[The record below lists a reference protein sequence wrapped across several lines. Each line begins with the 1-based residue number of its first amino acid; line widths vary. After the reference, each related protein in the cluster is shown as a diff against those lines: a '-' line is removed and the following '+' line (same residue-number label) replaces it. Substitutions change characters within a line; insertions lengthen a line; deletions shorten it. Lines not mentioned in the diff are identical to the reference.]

1 VAWVKIGPQGKTTS
15 AAAIWEGNAVASQPD
30 PQPSPAGHAGQAGM
44 DNDLIDA
51 LVRTRRFFT
60 HNEVSPDLRTLHK
73 AGGRNADT
81 FYRDRWSHDKVV
93 RSTHGVN
100 CTGSCSW
107 KVYVKDGIITWE
119 AQQTDYPS
127 VGPDRPEYEPRGCP
141 RGAAFSWYTY
151 SPTRVQYPYVRGVLL
166 QMYREAKARLGD
178 PVAAWA
184 EIVSDPGK
192 ARRYKSARGKGG
204 LVRASWEEAT
214 EIIAAAH
221 VHTIRAYGPDRLA
234 GFSPIPAMSMVSHAV
249 GARFYALLGGAMLS
263 FYDWY
268 ADLPVASP
276 QMFGDQTDV
285 PESGDWWDAG
295 YLIMWG
301 SNLPVTRTPD
311 AHWMTEARYRGQK
324 VIAVAPDYADNVKFA
339 DEWLPA
345 APGTDGAL
353 AMAMGHVVLKE
364 FFADRQVDYF
374 TSYVKRYTDLPFLVT
389 LEPAGQA
396 YRPGKFL
403 TAADLAGP
411 TATTENAAFKTVVL
425 DAGGQSVVPNGSL
438 GFRFGE
444 SGAGRWN
451 LDLGEVDPLLSAA
464 GGDEAPV
471 VVELPRFDSP
481 EGRARVLRRGVPVRR
496 VGGQLVTTVYDL
508 LLAQYGVARD
518 GLPGQWPSSYDDST
532 QPYTPAWQE
541 AITGVA
547 GPVVARIAREFA
559 ANAEESRGR
568 SMIIMGAGTNHWFH
582 SDTIYRAFLTLTTL
596 TGCQGV
602 NGGGWA
608 HYVGQE
614 KVRPL
619 TGYSVLATA
628 SDWCRPARQMIQTA
642 YWYLHTDQFRYDP
655 FSAGTLAAA
664 SPSAGAFG
672 GRTTADLIAASA
684 RMGWMPSYPT
694 FDRNPLDLADQAKEA
709 GRPAGEFVVGELRAG
724 RLRFACEDPDAP
736 ENFPRVLTVWRANL
750 LGSSAKGNEYFL
762 KHLLGTDASVRAE
775 EAPPDARPRE
785 VAWHEQ
791 APTGKLDLLLSLDFR
806 MTSTTIFS
814 DIVLPAATWYEKYD
828 LSSTDMHPFVHAF
841 NQAISPP
848 WQARTDWDAFM
859 GIAQAF
865 SRLAAAHLGTRTD
878 VVAAPLLHDTPDELA
893 TPRGRVSDWKAGQ
906 CEPVPGVTM
915 PKLVTVER
923 DYAAVA
929 GKMAALGPLLDSL
942 GATTKG
948 VTLQTGRE
956 LDYLRHKNGVVRGGP
971 GDGRP
976 SITRDVDACEAI
988 LALSGTTNGH
998 LAAQGFRTLE
1008 QRTGTRL
1015 ADLAAEHE
1023 GKQITFADT
1032 QSRPVPV
1039 ITSPEWSGSESG
1051 GRRYSPFTINTERLK
1066 PWHTLTG
1073 RQHFFLD
1080 HDWMAELGEWLPVYR
1095 PPLSMPVLFGE
1106 PQVGDQGELG
1116 VTVRYLTP
1124 HSKWSIH
1131 SEYQDNLLLLTLS
1144 RGGPTIWISRE
1155 DAAKIGVHDNDWIEA
1170 VNRNGVVVARAI
1182 VSHRMPE
1189 GTVYMYH
1196 AQDRLIDV
1204 PRSETT
1210 GRRGGIHNSLTRL
1223 LIKPTH
1229 LIGGYAQLS
1238 FAFNYLGPTGNQR
1251 DEVTVIRR
1259 RSQEVT
1265 Y

>member
-1 VAWVKIGPQGKTTS
+1 M
-15 AAAIWEGNAVASQPD
+15 AVED
-30 PQPSPAGHAGQAGM
+30 EPARL
-44 DNDLIDA
+44 DNGVVDA

-60 HNEVSPDLRTLHK
+60 RAEVSGDLRTLHK
-73 AGGRNADT
+73 IGGRQADD

-119 AQQTDYPS
+119 SQQTDYPS

-151 SPTRVQYPYVRGVLL
+151 SPTRVRFPYVRGVLL
-166 QMYREAKARLGD
+166 EMYREAKARLGD
-178 PVAAWA
+178 PVLAWA
-184 EIVSDPGK
+184 DLTSDPDR
-192 ARRYKSARGKGG
+192 ARRYKAARGKGG
-204 LVRASWEEAT
+204 LVRASWDEAV
-214 EIIAAAH
+214 ELIAAAH
-221 VHTIRAYGPDRLA
+221 VYTIKRFGPDRVA
-234 GFSPIPAMSMVSHAV
+234 GFSPIPAMSMVSHAS
-249 GARFYALLGGAMLS
+249 GARFVSLIGGTMLS

-276 QMFGDQTDV
+276 QVFGDQTDV

-311 AHWMTEARYRGQK
+311 AHWMAEARYRGQK
-324 VIAVAPDYADNVKFA
+324 VIAVSPDYADNVKFA

-345 APGTDGAL
+345 QPGTDGAL
-353 AMAMGHVVLKE
+353 AMAMGHVILKE
-364 FFADRQVDYF
+364 FFADRQVPYF
-374 TSYVKRYTDLPFLVT
+374 TDYVKRYTDLPFLVT
-389 LEPAGQA
+389 LEHRRDASDPSGPERA
-396 YRPGKFL
+396 YVPGKFL
-403 TAADLAGP
+403 TAADLDPAR
-411 TATTENAAFKTVVL
+411 AAEENAAFKTVLL
-425 DAGGQSVVPNGSL
+425 DAASGEPVVPNGSL

-444 SGAGRWN
+444 AGAGRWN
-451 LDLGEVDPLLSAA
+451 LDLGDTDPMLTAL

-471 VVELPRFDSP
+471 AVDLARFDNPDGSA
-481 EGRARVLRRGVPVRR
+481 GTLRRGVPVRR
-496 VGGQLVTTVYDL
+496 VGGHLVTTVFDL

-518 GLPGQWPSSYDDST
+518 GLPGEWPAGYDDAAE
-532 QPYTPAWQE
+532 PYTPAWQE
-541 AITGVA
+541 PITGVPA
-547 GPVVARIAREFA
+547 QAAARIAREFA
-559 ANAEESRGR
+559 TNAEESRGR
-568 SMIIMGAGTNHWFH
+568 SMIVMGAGTNHWFH

-614 KVRPL
+614 K
-619 TGYSVLATA
+619 
-628 SDWCRPARQMIQTA
+628 CRPITGWAQLAFGLDWSRPPRQMIQTA
-642 YWYLHTDQFRYDP
+642 YWYLHTDQFRYDQ
-655 FSAGTLAAA
+655 FGADTLAAA
-664 SPSAGAFG
+664 
-672 GRTTADLIAASA
+672 TADGQLAGKSTADVIAQSA

-694 FDRNPLDLADQAKEA
+694 FDRNPLTLASDAEA
-709 GRPAGEFVVGELRAG
+709 AGTPVGEYVVDELKAG
-724 RLRFACEDPDAP
+724 RLRFACEDPDAE
-736 ENFPRVLTVWRANL
+736 ENFPRVLSVWRANL

-762 KHLLGTDASVRAE
+762 KHLLGTDSAVRAA
-775 EAPPDARPRE
+775 EAPPEARPRD
-785 VAWHEQ
+785 VVWHDE

-814 DIVLPAATWYEKYD
+814 DVVLPAATWYEKHD
-828 LSSTDMHPFVHAF
+828 LNTTDMHPFVHSF
-841 NQAISPP
+841 NPAIAPP
-848 WQARTDWDAFM
+848 WQTRTDWDAFQSI
-859 GIAQAF
+859 GKAF
-865 SRLAAAHLGTRTD
+865 STLAARHLGVRKD
-878 VVAAPLLHDTPDELA
+878 VVAVPLLHDTPDEMA
-893 TPRGRVSDWKAGQ
+893 TPHGRVADWKHGET
-906 CEPVPGVTM
+906 EPVPGKTM
-915 PKLVTVER
+915 PKLVVVER
-923 DYAAVA
+923 DYAAVGA
-929 GKMAALGPLLDSL
+929 KMAALGPLLDSL

-948 VTLQTGRE
+948 VTFDVTSAVE
-956 LDYLRHKNGVVRGGP
+956 YLRGTNGTI
-971 GDGRP
+971 GDGVAESRP
-976 SITRDVDACEAI
+976 SLVRDVHACEAI

-998 LAAQGFRTLE
+998 LATQGFRTLE
-1008 QRTGTRL
+1008 ARTGTQL

-1039 ITSPEWSGSESG
+1039 ITSPEWSGSETG
-1051 GRRYSPFTINTERLK
+1051 GRRYSPFTINVERLK

-1080 HDWMAELGEWLPVYR
+1080 HDWMAEMGEWLPVFR
-1095 PPLSMPVLFGE
+1095 PPLNMHALFGE
-1106 PQVGDQGELG
+1106 PHIGETGELG
-1116 VTVRYLTP
+1116 ITVRYLTP

-1131 SEYQDNLLLLTLS
+1131 SEYQDNLFMLSLS
-1144 RGGPTIWISRE
+1144 RGGPTIWMSKE
-1155 DAAKIGVHDNDWIEA
+1155 DAAKIGVADNDWIEA

-1189 GTVYMYH
+1189 GTVYMHH

-1204 PRSETT
+1204 PRSETS
-1210 GRRGGIHNSLTRL
+1210 GKRGGIHNSLTRL
-1223 LIKPTH
+1223 LVKPSH

>member
-1 VAWVKIGPQGKTTS
+1 
-15 AAAIWEGNAVASQPD
+15 
-30 PQPSPAGHAGQAGM
+30 M
-44 DNDLIDA
+44 
-51 LVRTRRFFT
+51 RTRRYFT
-60 HNEVSPDLRTLHK
+60 RDEVSPDLRSVYK
-73 AGGRNADT
+73 VGGRQADA

-151 SPTRVQYPYVRGVLL
+151 SPTRVRYPYVRGVLL
-166 QMYREAKARLGD
+166 ELYREARARLGD

-184 EIVSDPGK
+184 DITGDPERARLYK
-192 ARRYKSARGKGG
+192 AARGKGG
-204 LVRASWEEAT
+204 LVRASWPEVIEM
-214 EIIAAAH
+214 IAAAH
-221 VHTIRAYGPDRLA
+221 VHTIREYGPDRIA
-234 GFSPIPAMSMVSHAV
+234 GFSPIPAMSMVSHAA
-249 GARFYALLGGAMLS
+249 GARFHALIGAPMLS

-276 QMFGDQTDV
+276 QVFGDQTDV

-311 AHWMTEARYRGQK
+311 AHWMVEARYRGQK

-353 AMAMGHVVLKE
+353 AMAMGHVILKD
-364 FFADRQVDYF
+364 FFVDRQVEYF
-374 TSYVKRYTDLPFLVT
+374 TQYVKRYTDLPFLVT
-389 LEPAGQA
+389 LEPGRDGAL
-396 YRPGKFL
+396 RPGKFL
-403 TAADLAGP
+403 TAADLGGEQA
-411 TATTENAAFKTVVL
+411 ATENAAFKTVML
-425 DAGGQSVVPNGSL
+425 DSATGEPVVPNGSI
-438 GFRFGE
+438 GFRYGE
-444 SGAGRWN
+444 EGMGRWN
-451 LDLGEVDPLLSAA
+451 LDLGEIDPLLSAA
-464 GGDEAPV
+464 GGGEAPV
-471 VVELPRFDSP
+471 EVVLARFDNP
-481 EGRARVLRRGVPVRR
+481 HGTAGPLRRGVPVRR
-496 VGGQLVTTVYDL
+496 IGDRLVTTVFDL
-508 LLAQYGVARD
+508 MLAQYGVARD
-518 GLPGQWPSSYDDST
+518 GLPGQWPAGLDDPSE
-532 QPYTPAWQE
+532 PYTPAWQE
-541 AITGVA
+541 GITGLPA
-547 GPVVARIAREFA
+547 QSVARIAREFA
-559 ANAEESRGR
+559 RNAEETRGR

-582 SDTIYRAFLTLTTL
+582 SDTIYRSFLALTTL

-614 KVRPL
+614 KVRPI
-619 TGYSVLATA
+619 TGYTTLATA
-628 SDWCRPARQMIQTA
+628 SDWVRPPRLMIQTA
-642 YWYLHTDQFRYDP
+642 YWYLNSDQFRYDP
-655 FSAGTLAAA
+655 FSADTLAAGG
-664 SPSAGAFG
+664 AGGKFT
-672 GRTTADLIAASA
+672 GRATADLIAASA

-694 FDRNPLDLADQAKEA
+694 FNRNPLVLADEAKAA
-709 GRPAGEFVVGELRAG
+709 GKNVSEYIVDELRSG

-762 KHLLGTDASVRAE
+762 RHLLGTDSAVRAA
-775 EAPPDARPRE
+775 EAPPEARPRDVVWRDE
-785 VAWHEQ
+785 
-791 APTGKLDLLLSLDFR
+791 APIGKLDLLLSLDFR
-806 MTSTTIFS
+806 MTSTTIYS

-828 LSSTDMHPFVHAF
+828 LSSTDMHPFVHSF
-841 NQAISPP
+841 NPAIAPP
-848 WQARTDWDAFM
+848 WQTRTDWDAFKA
-859 GIAQAF
+859 IATEF
-865 SRLAAAHLGTRTD
+865 SRLAKDRLGTRTD
-878 VVAAPLLHDTPDELA
+878 VVAAPLMHDTPDELA
-893 TPRGRVSDWKAGQ
+893 YPHGRAADWKAGE
-906 CEPVPGVTM
+906 CDPIPGKTM
-915 PKLVTVER
+915 PRLVAVER
-923 DYAAVA
+923 DYGAIAE
-929 GKMAALGPLLDSL
+929 KMTALGPLLDTAGL
-942 GATTKG
+942 VTKG
-948 VTLQTGRE
+948 VPFTVQRE
-956 LDYLRHKNGVVRGGP
+956 LDYLRRANGTVRGGVA
-971 GDGRP
+971 DGRP
-976 SITRDVDACEAI
+976 SIATDVQACEAI

-998 LAAQGFRTLE
+998 LATQGFRSL
-1008 QRTGTRL
+1008 QARTGIEL
-1015 ADLAAEHE
+1015 ADLAAENE
-1023 GKQITFADT
+1023 GRQITFADT
-1032 QSRPVPV
+1032 QVRPVPV
-1039 ITSPEWSGSESG
+1039 LTSPEWSGSESG
-1051 GRRYSPFTINTERLK
+1051 GRRYSPFTINVERLK

-1073 RQHFFLD
+1073 RQHLFLD
-1080 HDWMAELGEWLPVYR
+1080 HDWIAELGEWLPVYR
-1095 PPLSMPVLFGE
+1095 PPLDMHVLFGE
-1106 PQVGDQGELG
+1106 PAVGGVGELG

-1131 SEYQDNLLLLTLS
+1131 SEYQDNLFMLSLS
-1144 RGGPTIWISRE
+1144 RGGPTIWMSQE
-1155 DAAKIGVHDNDWIEA
+1155 DAKKIGVRDNDWIEA

-1204 PRSETT
+1204 PRTETN

-1251 DEVTVIRR
+1251 DEITVIRR
-1259 RSQEVT
+1259 RSQEVE

>member
-1 VAWVKIGPQGKTTS
+1 L
-15 AAAIWEGNAVASQPD
+15 D
-30 PQPSPAGHAGQAGM
+30 
-44 DNDLIDA
+44 DDLTNA
-51 LVRTRRFFT
+51 LVRTRRFFDQAT
-60 HNEVSPDLRTLHK
+60 GRAEVSPDLRTLYK
-73 AGGRNADT
+73 IGGREADT

-151 SPTRVQYPYVRGVLL
+151 SPTRVRYPYVRGVLL
-166 QMYREAKARLGD
+166 EMYREAKARLGD
-178 PVAAWA
+178 PVRAWA
-184 EIVSDPGK
+184 SIVDDPVLAK
-192 ARRYKSARGKGG
+192 RYKSVRGKGG
-204 LVRASWEEAT
+204 LVRATWPEVT
-214 EIIAAAH
+214 ELIAAAH
-221 VHTIRAYGPDRLA
+221 VHTIKTWGPDRIA
-234 GFSPIPAMSMVSHAV
+234 GFSPIPAMSMVSHAA
-249 GARFYALLGGAMLS
+249 GARFYNLIGGAMLS

-276 QMFGDQTDV
+276 QVFGDQTDV

-311 AHWMTEARYRGQK
+311 AHWMAEARYRGQK

-353 AMAMGHVVLKE
+353 AMAMGHVILRE
-364 FFADRQVDYF
+364 FFVERQVPYF
-374 TSYVKRYTDLPFLVT
+374 TDYVKRYTDLPFLVR
-389 LEPAGQA
+389 LDEQPDGS

-403 TAADLAGP
+403 TAADLSSQSSVD
-411 TATTENAAFKTVVL
+411 NAAFKTVL
-425 DAGGQSVVPNGSL
+425 LSSQGEPVVPNGSL
-438 GFRFGE
+438 GFRFGD
-444 SGAGRWN
+444 AGVGKWN
-451 LDLGEVDPLLSAA
+451 LDLGEVDPLLSALDK
-464 GGDEAPV
+464 GEAVEV
-471 VVELPRFDSP
+471 VLPRFDSP
-481 EGRARVLRRGVPVRR
+481 SGGSGGSDGMRRGVPVRR
-496 VGGQLVTTVYDL
+496 VEGHLVTTVYDL
-508 LLAQYGVARD
+508 LLAQYGVSRPD
-518 GLPGQWPSSYDDST
+518 LPGEWPSGYDDGS

-541 AITGVA
+541 SITGLA
-547 GPVVARIAREFA
+547 ASTVARIAREFA

-582 SDTIYRAFLTLTTL
+582 SDTIYRSFLTLTTL

-614 KVRPL
+614 KVRPI

-628 SDWCRPARQMIQTA
+628 ADWSRPGRQMIQTA
-642 YWYLHTDQFRYDP
+642 YWYLHTDQYRYDP
-655 FSAGTLAAA
+655 FSAATLATGQA
-664 SPSAGAFG
+664 SGRFAGRA
-672 GRTTADLIAASA
+672 TADLIAASA

-694 FDRNPLDLADQAKEA
+694 FNRNPLAISEA
-709 GRPAGEFVVGELRAG
+709 ASSEGVSAAEYIVDALKQGQ
-724 RLRFACEDPDAP
+724 LRFACEDPDAP

-762 KHLLGTDASVRAE
+762 RHLLGTDHAVRAT
-775 EAPPDARPRE
+775 EAPPDARPRD
-785 VAWHEQ
+785 VVWHDE

-806 MTSTTIFS
+806 MTSTTVYS
-814 DIVLPAATWYEKYD
+814 DVVLPAATWYEKHD
-828 LSSTDMHPFVHAF
+828 LNTTDMHPFVNSF
-841 NQAISPP
+841 NPAIAPP
-848 WQARTDWDAFM
+848 WQTRTDWDAFM
-859 GIAQAF
+859 AIAEAF
-865 SRLAAAHLGTRTD
+865 SRLAADHLGTRTD

-893 TPRGRVSDWKAGQ
+893 TPHGVVRDWARGE
-906 CEPVPGVTM
+906 CEPVPGQTM

-923 DYAAVA
+923 DYAAIA
-929 GKMAALGPLLDSL
+929 QKMAALGPLVDSL

-948 VTLQTGRE
+948 VTFDVTRE
-956 LDYLRHKNGVVRGGP
+956 VGYLARKNGTVRGGVA
-971 GDGRP
+971 DGRP
-976 SITRDVDACEAI
+976 SIARDVQACEAI

-998 LAAQGFRTLE
+998 LATQGFRTLE
-1008 QRTGTRL
+1008 KRTGMAL
-1015 ADLAAEHE
+1015 HDLSAEHE
-1023 GKQITFADT
+1023 GTQITFADT
-1032 QSRPVPV
+1032 QSRPTPV
-1039 ITSPEWSGSESG
+1039 ITSPEWSGSETG
-1051 GRRYSPFTINTERLK
+1051 GRRYSPFVINVERLK

-1073 RQHFFLD
+1073 RQSFFLD
-1080 HDWMAELGEWLPVYR
+1080 HDWVAELGEWMPTYR
-1095 PPLSMPVLFGE
+1095 PPLNMHALFGE
-1106 PQVGDQGELG
+1106 PSIGSYGELG
-1116 VTVRYLTP
+1116 ITVRYLTP
-1124 HSKWSIH
+1124 HNKWSIH
-1131 SEYQDNLLLLTLS
+1131 SEYQDNLFMLSLS
-1144 RGGPTIWISRE
+1144 RGGQTIWMSKE

-1189 GTVYMYH
+1189 GTVYMHH

-1204 PRSETT
+1204 PRTETN

-1259 RSQEVT
+1259 RSQEVE